1 MRQIKGFIC
10 GVIFAAG
17 LMAIPAVADTV
28 EKSITVLT
36 DYVTV
41 QVDGQT
47 KDVRNFVSDGT
58 TYIALRDVANVF
70 GYQVGWDDA
79 TRVASITTGK
89 TAAADETA
97 MEVNGEKISAAD
109 FKTMYDK
116 FAKYYQS
123 AGATAEEITT
133 AAKQELATQAVVN
146 QKAKELNAA
155 DISKIEED
163 VKAELTTL
171 DMSYGES
178 VVNQLITAQGF
189 ASREDYIANSV
200 NYSINQA
207 VFTYLENN
215 EDSYK
220 SVKDNAKEY
229 YEENKEAY
237 KEHSVQVKHIL
248 IPTVDLTTN
257 TPLSDEEQKAAKET
271 ADKIAKEATADNF
284 DELIK
289 TYNKDGG
296 QTEDGYYVTADSNF
310 VTEFKTAALDL
321 KKAGDISKP
330 VKSQYGYHII
340 LATAVNEYTPY
351 EQFLQTYLGEKY
363 NELDRQYAEKWLKE
377 ANIVYNDDVIKA
389 ITSK

>member
-97 MEVNGEKISAAD
+97 MEVNGEKISVAD

>member
-248 IPTVDLTTN
+248 IPTVDLTTK

-310 VTEFKTAALDL
+310 VTEFKTAALEL

-377 ANIVYNDDVIKA
+377 ANIVYNDDVIKT

>member
-79 TRVASITTGK
+79 TRIASITTGK

-248 IPTVDLTTN
+248 IPTLDLTTN

-284 DELIK
+284 DKLIK

-310 VTEFKTAALDL
+310 VTEFKTAALEL

>member
-1 MRQIKGFIC
+1 MRQVKGFIC

-28 EKSITVLT
+28 EKTITVLT

-70 GYQVGWDDA
+70 GYEVGWDDA

-89 TAAADETA
+89 TVSADETA
-97 MEVNGEKISAAD
+97 MEINGEKISAAD

-116 FAKYYQS
+116 FASYYQKS
-123 AGATAEEITT
+123 GATTEEITT

-189 ASREDYIANSV
+189 ASREDYITSTV

-248 IPTVDLTTN
+248 IPTVDLATN
-257 TPLSDEEQKAAKET
+257 TPLSDEEQQAAKET

-310 VTEFKTAALDL
+310 VTEFKTTALEM
-321 KKAGDISKP
+321 KKAGEISQP
-330 VKSQYGYHII
+330 VQTQYGYHII
-340 LATAVNEYTPY
+340 LAVAVNEYTPY

-363 NELDRQYAEKWLKE
+363 NELDRQYVEKWLKE
-377 ANIVYNDDVIKA
+377 ANVVYNDDVILA
-389 ITSK
+389 ITK

>member
-377 ANIVYNDDVIKA
+377 ANIVYNDDVIKT

>member
-116 FAKYYQS
+116 FANYYQNS
-123 AGATAEEITT
+123 GATTDEITA

-163 VKAELTTL
+163 VKTNLATL

-189 ASREDYIANSV
+189 ISREDYIASSV

-220 SVKDNAKEY
+220 SVKDNAEEY

-284 DELIK
+284 GELIK
-289 TYNKDGG
+289 TYNKDSG
-296 QTEDGYYVTADSNF
+296 QTEDGYYVTAESNF
-310 VTEFKTAALDL
+310 VTEFKTAALEL
-321 KKAGDISKP
+321 KKAGDISQP
-330 VKSQYGYHII
+330 VKTQYGYHII

-351 EQFLQTYLGEKY
+351 DMFLQDYLAEKY

-377 ANIVYNDDVIKA
+377 ANVVYNDDVIKT
-389 ITSK
+389 ITK

>member
-248 IPTVDLTTN
+248 IPTLDLTTN

-310 VTEFKTAALDL
+310 VTEFKTAALEL

>member
-116 FAKYYQS
+116 FANYYQNS
-123 AGATAEEITT
+123 GATTEEITA

-178 VVNQLITAQGF
+178 VVDQLITAQGF
-189 ASREDYIANSV
+189 ISREDYIASSV

-220 SVKDNAKEY
+220 SVKDNAEEY

-310 VTEFKTAALDL
+310 VTEFKTAALEL
-321 KKAGDISKP
+321 KKAGDISQP
-330 VKSQYGYHII
+330 VKTQYGYHII

-351 EQFLQTYLGEKY
+351 DMFLQDYLAEKY

-377 ANIVYNDDVIKA
+377 ANVVYNDDVIKTIA
-389 ITSK
+389 K

>member
-189 ASREDYIANSV
+189 ASREDYITNSV

-257 TPLSDEEQKAAKET
+257 TPLSEEEQKAAKET

-310 VTEFKTAALDL
+310 VTEFKTAALEL

-351 EQFLQTYLGEKY
+351 EQFLQKYLGEKY

>member
-116 FAKYYQS
+116 FANYYQNS
-123 AGATAEEITT
+123 GATTEEITA

-178 VVNQLITAQGF
+178 VVDQLITAQGF
-189 ASREDYIANSV
+189 ISREDYIASSV

-220 SVKDNAKEY
+220 SVKDNAEEY

-310 VTEFKTAALDL
+310 VTEFKTAALEL
-321 KKAGDISKP
+321 KKAGDISQP
-330 VKSQYGYHII
+330 VKTQYGYHII

-351 EQFLQTYLGEKY
+351 DMFLQDYLAEKY

-377 ANIVYNDDVIKA
+377 ANVVYNDDVIKT
-389 ITSK
+389 ITK

>member
-109 FKTMYDK
+109 FKIMYDK

-248 IPTVDLTTN
+248 IPTVDLTTK

-310 VTEFKTAALDL
+310 VTEFKTAALEL
-321 KKAGDISKP
+321 KKAGDISKL

>member
-310 VTEFKTAALDL
+310 VTEFKTAALEL